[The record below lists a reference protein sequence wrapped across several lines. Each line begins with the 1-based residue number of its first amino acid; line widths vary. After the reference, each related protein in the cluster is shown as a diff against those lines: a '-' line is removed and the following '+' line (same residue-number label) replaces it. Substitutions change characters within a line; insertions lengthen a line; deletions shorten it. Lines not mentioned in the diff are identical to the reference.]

1 MEDEQR
7 GTPVTWMSAEMG
19 VLPEAYGRETDRQR
33 IVLQV
38 TESWQGTGNE
48 DRQIDSVSM

>member
-1 MEDEQR
+1 
-7 GTPVTWMSAEMG
+7 MG

-38 TESWQGTGNE
+38 TESWQVNGNE
-48 DRQIDSVSM
+48 DRQYINVDKYVDTSCMCI